1 MKKKI
6 KKKIGKKVPFQG
18 KDYNE
23 VKRMEIKNTLS
34 MVTPLGNSNLNSK
47 QIDYAEPKKDI
58 ISEQKNLS
66 IQDAINSQI
75 EEEIRQHSNASTST
89 SISTSKSEFFSFEML
104 NDKSYI
110 ILPQYSQTLTN
121 LEGITFIIEIYKNA
135 NCEEHCLRIFNSLE
149 SSTNIIQYQSFNEAY
164 KFYLM
169 KINEKKK

>member
-1 MKKKI
+1 MGKKI
-6 KKKIGKKVPFQG
+6 EKKIGKKVPFQG

-34 MVTPLGNSNLNSK
+34 MVTPLGNCNLNSK

-89 SISTSKSEFFSFEML
+89 SISTSKSEFFSFIM
-104 NDKSYI
+104 DTC
-110 ILPQYSQTLTN
+110 P
-121 LEGITFIIEIYKNA
+121 
-135 NCEEHCLRIFNSLE
+135 
-149 SSTNIIQYQSFNEAY
+149 
-164 KFYLM
+164 
-169 KINEKKK
+169 